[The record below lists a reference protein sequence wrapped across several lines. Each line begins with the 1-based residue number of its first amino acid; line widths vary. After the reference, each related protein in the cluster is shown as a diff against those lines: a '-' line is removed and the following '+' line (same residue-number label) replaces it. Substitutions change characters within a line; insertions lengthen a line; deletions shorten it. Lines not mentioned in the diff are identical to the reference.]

1 MNYSD
6 EKFADIQMLRYHLNG
21 FEQLSLN
28 QKQYV
33 YCLAKATLC
42 GRDITT
48 DQFGRYNLKIRKLLE
63 ALYIIYKEQPETLG
77 LKELSQQEQEPSQEQ
92 EHGLSQQEPSQQEQF
107 EAMTVYL
114 KRVWF
119 SNGIHHH
126 YGCDKFKP
134 QFSES
139 WFHSIIARSA
149 DKLASKLGVASGDE
163 VMEWCAPLFPVIFDP
178 EIMPKRVEKACG
190 VDQVKGSACNYYE
203 GLTQQEV
210 EAYYAAKND
219 PSNPCPPSYGLNSKL
234 VKTASG
240 DIEEQV
246 WKQGGMY
253 GEAIDRIVYWLTKA
267 MQFAEN
273 EKQQEVIGLLISYY
287 RTGDLKTFDSYSIEW
302 LKEQAGDIDFI
313 NGFIEVYGDPLGF
326 KASWEGIV
334 TYKDKVANER
344 THKICSNAQW
354 FEDHSPVDPRFK
366 KKEVRGVTANVV
378 VAAMLGG
385 DEYPSTA
392 IGINLPNADWIRA
405 QHGSKSITIGNLTE
419 AYSRAAEG
427 NGFLDEFVA
436 DKSTLALVR
445 QFDHLCDDLHTDLHE
460 CLGHGSGQLLP
471 GVSSDALK
479 SYGSTIEEA
488 RADLFGLYY
497 MADAKMV
504 ELGLLPSADA
514 YKAHYYTYM
523 LNGLMTQLRRITPGA
538 DIEED
543 HMRNRALI
551 AYWVLDHAQGEVEL
565 TESNG
570 KTCVFIHSY
579 ERLRTLFAQL
589 LAEIQRI
596 KSEGDYEAA
605 RQLVERYGVKV
616 DRALLEE
623 VHRRYEKLDIAPYK
637 GFINP
642 RLSLVTDAQGNVCDV
657 KADYTESYEHQM
669 LRYSNEFGFLSLK
682 EENSSSKEEASS
694 TEEVISSKEE
704 TSLSKEEASSLKEE
718 SDPSSVDDDVKQI
731 KRSFRLFM
739 NGVASSSMRDKGLEY
754 KINWG
759 IPVTRLRDM
768 AAQYAP
774 SVALAERLWESD
786 VRECKILAT
795 MLMPAERFSEP
806 MALSWLS
813 ACNNQEMVEMLVFN
827 LVQNMPGVETFVVS
841 LLHSDEPNAPLAALH
856 LVSRLVARQN
866 VAFLT
871 DEVVSSFA
879 QLVIKA
885 LSGTDAVLKHA
896 ALNSVTRYVDRELKG
911 ADKVVELLKKHKIDI
926 F

>member
-21 FEQLSLN
+21 LEQLSLN

-63 ALYIIYKEQPETLG
+63 ALYIIYKEQPEALG
-77 LKELSQQEQEPSQEQ
+77 LKDLSQQEQE
-92 EHGLSQQEPSQQEQF
+92 LSQQELSQQQEQELSRQEQELSQQQEQEQF

-139 WFHSIIARSA
+139 WFRSIIARSA
-149 DKLASKLGVASGDE
+149 AKLASKLGIASGDE

-190 VDQVKGSACNYYE
+190 VDQVQGSACNYYE
-203 GLTQQEV
+203 GLTQQDV

-240 DIEEQV
+240 NIEEQV

-302 LKEQAGDIDFI
+302 LKEQAGDVDFI

-436 DKSTLALVR
+436 DESTLALVR

-497 MADAKMV
+497 MADAKML

-514 YKAHYYTYM
+514 YKAQYYTYM

-570 KTCVFIHSY
+570 KTSVFIHSY

-682 EENSSSKEEASS
+682 EDSAP
-694 TEEVISSKEE
+694 
-704 TSLSKEEASSLKEE
+704 L
-718 SDPSSVDDDVKQI
+718 SVDDDVKKI

-774 SVALAERLWESD
+774 SVALAERLWKSD

-871 DEVVSSFA
+871 DEVVGSFA
-879 QLVIKA
+879 QLVVKA

>member
-6 EKFADIQMLRYHLNG
+6 EKFADIQMLRYRLNG

-63 ALYIIYKEQPETLG
+63 ALYLIYKEQPETLG
-77 LKELSQQEQEPSQEQ
+77 LQELSQEQ
-92 EHGLSQQEPSQQEQF
+92 EQEQF
-107 EAMTVYL
+107 DAMTVYL

-139 WFHSIIARSA
+139 WFRSTIARSA

-210 EAYYAAKND
+210 EAYYAAKNA

-287 RTGDLKTFDSYSIEW
+287 RTGDLRTFDSYSIEW
-302 LKEQAGDIDFI
+302 LKEHAGDIDFI

-334 TYKDKVANER
+334 TYKDKEANER

-427 NGFLDEFVA
+427 NGFLEEFVA
-436 DKSTLALVR
+436 DESTLTLVR

-497 MADAKMV
+497 MADAKIV

-570 KTCVFIHSY
+570 KTFVFIHSY

-669 LRYSNEFGFLSLK
+669 LRYSNEFGFLPLK
-682 EENSSSKEEASS
+682 EENSSSKEES
-694 TEEVISSKEE
+694 SSKEDV
-704 TSLSKEEASSLKEE
+704 LSSKAEAVS
-718 SDPSSVDDDVKQI
+718 SSVDDDVKKI

-827 LVQNMPGVETFVVS
+827 LVQNMPCVETFVVS
-841 LLHSDEPNAPLAALH
+841 LLCSDEHNAPLAALH

-866 VAFLT
+866 VAFMT

-885 LSGTDAVLKHA
+885 LNGTDAVLKHA

>member
-6 EKFADIQMLRYHLNG
+6 EKFADIQMLRYRLNG

-63 ALYIIYKEQPETLG
+63 ALYLIYKEQPEALG
-77 LKELSQQEQEPSQEQ
+77 LKDLSQQEQELSQEQ
-92 EHGLSQQEPSQQEQF
+92 EHGPSQQEQF

-139 WFHSIIARSA
+139 WFRSIIARSA

-240 DIEEQV
+240 NIEEQV

-436 DKSTLALVR
+436 DESTLALVR

-497 MADAKMV
+497 MADAKML

-514 YKAHYYTYM
+514 YKAQYYTYM

-616 DRALLEE
+616 NRALLEE

-682 EENSSSKEEASS
+682 DENSSSKEEASS
-694 TEEVISSKEE
+694 KGEASSKDEVSSSKEE
-704 TSLSKEEASSLKEE
+704 AVS
-718 SDPSSVDDDVKQI
+718 SSVDDDVKKI

-871 DEVVSSFA
+871 DEVVGSFA
-879 QLVIKA
+879 QLVVKA